1 MQLLKKFLPIL
12 KIYILLQE
20 TNTLYLRFACKIV
33 QVVQFQMYMFA
44 EMINQKVR
52 QNFHWKCEF
61 FPNDKVP
68 RVGNQS
74 NCWKAKIVCFEVRI
88 LHCDKS

>member
-52 QNFHWKCEF
+52 QNFH
-61 FPNDKVP
+61 
-68 RVGNQS
+68 
-74 NCWKAKIVCFEVRI
+74 
-88 LHCDKS
+88 